1 MNDSQNTISE
11 FIAESNS
18 DAFLYSTAI
27 ADSFTD
33 RFIELVTAKKNRRSI
48 ASLFITTYGG
58 DPDAAY
64 RMARCLRKNYE
75 RVRILIPGMCKS
87 AGTLV
92 ALAGHELCFSCYG
105 EIGPLD
111 TQINKPDELL
121 SRHSGLDI
129 LQSMDSITRSTFDCF
144 ETHMLHIIRASS
156 GAISTKVAAD
166 IAIQLTTGM
175 IAPITAQVDPV
186 RLGSAQRAID
196 IARAYGKRLSAMS
209 NNLKPNALDQLID
222 SYPAHGFVIDYDEA
236 KELFNRVDEFKVS
249 ENNLYRLFAP
259 VMRAPHQD
267 GIVLDI
273 ADLVPIEEESTD
285 EKVNNESSPPKSTSV
300 PNQEPTAKRAAPRP
314 IRSPAGDLARAVT
327 SGERGIPARGS

>member
-1 MNDSQNTISE
+1 MIDAQDTISR
-11 FIAESNS
+11 FIEHSNS
-18 DAFLYSTAI
+18 DVFLFSAPI
-27 ADSFTD
+27 MDLFAD
-33 RFIELVTAKKNRRSI
+33 RFIELVIAKKNRRPT

-64 RMARCLRKNYE
+64 RMARCIRKNYAT
-75 RVRILIPGMCKS
+75 VRIFIPGVCKS

-92 ALAGHELCFSCYG
+92 ALAGHELRFSCYG

-196 IARAYGKRLSAMS
+196 IARAYGKRLAGMS
-209 NNLKPNALDQLID
+209 NNLKMNALDDLID

-236 KELFNRVDEFKVS
+236 KELFNHVDEFTAVDNS
-249 ENNLYRLFAP
+249 LYKLFAP
-259 VMRAPHQD
+259 VMRSPHPD

-273 ADLVPIEEESTD
+273 ADFIPVEGESTD
-285 EKVNNESSPPKSTSV
+285 EKPNDESFNSANEKPSR
-300 PNQEPTAKRAAPRP
+300 KRAAPRP
-314 IRSPAGDLARAVT
+314 IRPSPGDAESAVA
-327 SGERGIPARGS
+327 S